1 MKNEWTYTRN
11 GDYLIPDLKLEV
23 NVQKPLG
30 RYGRMRR
37 SFLREN
43 HPIQYNELVLTEKLY
58 PHLREIEE
66 TANARMARLMR
77 ELLEKNPAPDKKS
90 GQLAWVQHMNSL
102 RAQAEEIILEE
113 LIYS

>member
-66 TANARMARLMR
+66 TAKARMARLMR

-90 GQLAWVQHMNSL
+90 SQMAWVQHMNSL

-113 LIYS
+113 LIYR